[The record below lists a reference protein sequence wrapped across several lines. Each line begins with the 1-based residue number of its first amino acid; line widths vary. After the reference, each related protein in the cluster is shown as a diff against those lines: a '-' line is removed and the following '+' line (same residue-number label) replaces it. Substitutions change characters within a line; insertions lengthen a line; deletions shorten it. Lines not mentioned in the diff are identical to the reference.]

1 MKKIITLALV
11 TGLVVGSLA
20 VSADAAKK
28 KKKKKPKAVKTTM
41 YMHGYSQ
48 VGEQDGAE
56 WLANSLQ
63 GAAAAVM
70 QMDGTKPGDG
80 TPKSMNVNNPALNT
94 QCAGLPAGFP
104 TWQGNVAGKIT
115 GDIKLSG
122 HFASAPGQKVTGRIW
137 ADTAIFSCNDGY
149 VEPAAE
155 VTVDVPAGQGTAEIV
170 FEDMKLKPKMQLMVE
185 IIGGS
190 ATTASRVL
198 YDSTT
203 AETKLEFSCVPA
215 KGKTCLVAAQ

>member
-1 MKKIITLALV
+1 MKKMVTLALV
-11 TGLVVGSLA
+11 AGLVVGSLA

-28 KKKKKPKAVKTTM
+28 KKKKPKAVKTTM
-41 YMHGYSQ
+41 YMHGTSQ
-48 VGEQDGAE
+48 LGEQDGAQ
-56 WLANSLQ
+56 WLADTLQ
-63 GAAAAVM
+63 GAAGAVM
-70 QMDGTKPGDG
+70 QMDGTKPADG

-104 TWQGNVAGKIT
+104 TWQGNVAGKIS
-115 GDIKLSG
+115 GDVKLTG
-122 HFASAPGQKVTGRIW
+122 HFVSAPGQKVTARIW
-137 ADTAIFSCNDGY
+137 ADTMIFSCNDGY
-149 VEPAAE
+149 VEPASE
-155 VTVDVPAGQGTAEIV
+155 VTVDVPAGQGTTEIV
-170 FEDMKLKPKMQLMVE
+170 FPKVKLAPQMQIMVE

-198 YDSTT
+198 YDSTQ